1 MSSHAFFIFIRAIN
15 YLCCHITECF
25 PLNFQVFINFAKDQ
39 ADPDGTDAGPDVTL
53 DSSDTS
59 SQASTISSIY

>member
-1 MSSHAFFIFIRAIN
+1 MLSH
-15 YLCCHITECF
+15 TECF

-39 ADPDGTDAGPDVTL
+39 ADPDGADAGPDVTL

>member
-1 MSSHAFFIFIRAIN
+1 MLSH
-15 YLCCHITECF
+15 TECL

-39 ADPDGTDAGPDVTL
+39 ADPDGADAGPDVTL